1 MGGAWGVWPIVDCFL
16 AVVPAPPGCSSVFVL
31 SFWIQFEVF
40 FFKVWFERN
49 IFRVV
54 LQSHLRAECGVS
66 AMSKYCFG
74 GRFFGLKN
82 FKIKSLFVLK
92 KIGPLQRLW
101 STDSTGANP
110 FSPSPTIPKATTT
123 KAKRCRQRRCLC
135 CYLFFVSFF
144 DLRCRRCS
152 IRNPTCSATG
162 CRRPSRTFCCSAR
175 SIR

>member
-1 MGGAWGVWPIVDCFL
+1 MGGGVWPIVDCFL

-82 FKIKSLFVLK
+82 FKIKSLFVK
-92 KIGPLQRLW
+92 KKNW
-101 STDSTGANP
+101 SFAEALVNR
-110 FSPSPTIPKATTT
+110 FN
-123 KAKRCRQRRCLC
+123 RRKSVFAESYDPEGDDDEGEKVSSASMSLL
-135 CYLFFVSFF
+135 LF
-144 DLRCRRCS
+144 
-152 IRNPTCSATG
+152 I
-162 CRRPSRTFCCSAR
+162 FCV
-175 SIR
+175 IL